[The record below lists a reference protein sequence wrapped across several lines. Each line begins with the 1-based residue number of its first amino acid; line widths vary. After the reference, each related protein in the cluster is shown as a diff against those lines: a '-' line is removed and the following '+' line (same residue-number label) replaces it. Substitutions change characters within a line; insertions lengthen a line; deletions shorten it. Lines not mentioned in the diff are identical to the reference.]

1 MQAKNNSL
9 RKSFKS
15 FFLGKRV
22 IIPMILLITFLC
34 LAASLSSN
42 NTFIIYDGET
52 KTVYNS
58 SQTKTADFIKESGI
72 EIGEDKYFEMPESAE
87 DGIARIYVKNK
98 NALTLTD
105 NGTKKTL
112 YALNGETVS
121 DVLSQN
127 GITLGNEDKISVPVS
142 QEATDGLSFE
152 IVRVTHSTFQE
163 IQSIPYTTEKRASS
177 KMNKGTSKVL
187 QEGVNG
193 SKTLVYDIKS
203 ENGKDVSKTLIS
215 ETVTKEPVKKIVE
228 YGTKV
233 PDTSGVVKTWSGE
246 MLKYK
251 KVLNM
256 TATAY
261 TTERTSDKI
270 TATGK
275 VAKVGLVA
283 VDKRVIPL
291 GSKLYIVSADG
302 KSWCYGIAVAADT
315 GVRGNKID
323 LFFDTYKECINF
335 GRRKATVYILK

>member
-1 MQAKNNSL
+1 MQTKNNSL
-9 RKSFKS
+9 RKSITS

-58 SQTKTADFIKESGI
+58 SHLKTADFIKESGI
-72 EIGEDKYFEMPESAE
+72 ELGEDKFFEMPESAE
-87 DGIARIYVKNK
+87 NGIAKIYVKNK
-98 NALTLTD
+98 NVLTLSD
-105 NGTKKTL
+105 NGETKTL
-112 YALNGETVS
+112 YALNGETIS

-127 GITLGNEDKISVPVS
+127 GINLGSEDRISLPLES
-142 QEATDGLSFE
+142 KATDGLSFE
-152 IVRVTHSTFQE
+152 IIRVSHSTIE
-163 IQSIPYTTEKRASS
+163 EVLAIPFSTEKRASA
-177 KMNKGTSKVL
+177 KMNKGTTKVI
-187 QEGVNG
+187 QEGSNG
-193 SKTLVYDIKS
+193 SKKLVYDIKS
-203 ENGKDVSKTLIS
+203 ENGTEVSKTLLS
-215 ETVTKEPVKKIVE
+215 ETVTKEPVKKIIE

-233 PDTSGVVKTWSGE
+233 KETSGTVKTWSGE
-246 MLKYK
+246 TLQYK

-275 VAKVGLVA
+275 VARVGLVA

-302 KSWCYGIAVAADT
+302 KSWCYGTAVAADT

-323 LFFDTYKECINF
+323 LFFNTHKECINF

>member
-9 RKSFKS
+9 RKSFTS

-58 SQTKTADFIKESGI
+58 SHTKTADFIKESGI

-105 NGTKKTL
+105 NGETKTL
-112 YALNGETVS
+112 YALNEETIS

-127 GITLGNEDKISVPVS
+127 GITLGNEDRISVPVS
-142 QEATDGLSFE
+142 QSATDGLAFE
-152 IVRVTHSTFQE
+152 IIRVSHTTQE
-163 IQSIPYTTEKRASS
+163 EVLEIPFTTEKRASS
-177 KMNKGTSKVL
+177 QMNKGTSKVV
-187 QEGVNG
+187 QEGAPG
-193 SKTLVYDIKS
+193 SKKLVYDIKS
-203 ENGKDVSKTLIS
+203 ENGKDVSKTLLS

-233 PDTSGVVKTWSGE
+233 ADTSGVVKTWSGE
-246 MLKYK
+246 TLKYK

-291 GSKLYIVSADG
+291 GSKLYIVAADG
-302 KSWCYGIAVAADT
+302 KSWCYGTAVAADT

-323 LFFDTYKECINF
+323 LFFNTYNECISF